1 MRFSRKIVAR
11 LITLVAALV
20 VIVSVA
26 TPAHAALIYSGD
38 HTIIHIENGYCL
50 DSNSAKSVYMLPCNG
65 GNYQL
70 WDVTATFDGT
80 CVGDYCGDGYYITL
94 KDVATGYCL
103 DSNGKSVYTHACGG
117 AYQAWDVYSSTSD
130 TLDQD
135 ATGLCLDGSG
145 TSVYILS
152 CNGGAFQ
159 NWEEA

>member
-11 LITLVAALV
+11 LITLAAALA

-26 TPAHAALIYSGD
+26 TPAHASLDYSGD
-38 HTIIHIENGYCL
+38 YNVVHMENGYCL
-50 DSNSAKSVYMLPCNG
+50 DSNSGYSVYMLPCNG

-80 CVGDYCGDGYYITL
+80 CVGNTCGDGYDLTL

-103 DSNGKSVYTHACGG
+103 DSNGTSVYTHACGG
-117 AYQAWDVYSSTSD
+117 AYQTWSVYGEDD
-130 TLDQD
+130 TLTQD

-145 TSVYILS
+145 TNVYILS

-159 NWEEA
+159 NWEET